1 MQSRRDVQRKQDHSR
16 AVHTLR
22 WTLITILILILVMWS
37 SLAIANHP
45 KRAAQRQATQI
56 ARRYGHLT
64 STNNF
69 YIFNREKTYYT
80 VAGKN
85 NHGQQTLVVVPQSGG
100 DVHVV
105 KQSKGI
111 TATDAINKV
120 KSDKH
125 PRKVMKAAP
134 GFFNDHLVWE
144 VTYVNKRGSMCYDLI
159 NFKNGNY
166 VQQIDNL

>member
-16 AVHTLR
+16 AVHTLK
-22 WTLITILILILVMWS
+22 WTLITVLVLILVVWS

-45 KRAAQRQATQI
+45 KQAAQRQATQM

-64 STNNF
+64 STNDF

-85 NHGQQTLVVVPQSGG
+85 KRGQQTLVIVPQNGG
-100 DVHVV
+100 DIHVV

-111 TATDAINKV
+111 SGQDAINKV
-120 KSDKH
+120 KSDKR
-125 PRKVMKAAP
+125 PKKIMKAAP
-134 GFFNDHLVWE
+134 GYFNDRLVWE
-144 VTYVNKRGSMCYDLI
+144 VTYVNRRGSMCYDLI
-159 NFKNGNY
+159 NFKTGNY